1 MMISKKEQVNNC
13 FSEKPAWNGL
23 LHAPSPD
30 NRTVETIW
38 PCPEKRDNEL
48 RVAIEFIKEL
58 TFGLL
63 RSFP

>member
-1 MMISKKEQVNNC
+1 MRDNPMDREQ
-13 FSEKPAWNGL
+13 KPYLMEN
-23 LHAPSPD
+23 S
-30 NRTVETIW
+30 IKW

-48 RVAIEFIKEL
+48 RVASEFIKEL

>member
-1 MMISKKEQVNNC
+1 L
-13 FSEKPAWNGL
+13 FSTDSTLSTTHPLEKRGKLPLSIEAFKPA
-23 LHAPSPD
+23 SI
-30 NRTVETIW
+30 RKW

-48 RVAIEFIKEL
+48 RVASEFIKEL

>member
-1 MMISKKEQVNNC
+1 MREYQSLSHVRWECKYHIVFVPKYRKKV
-13 FSEKPAWNGL
+13 L
-23 LHAPSPD
+23 
-30 NRTVETIW
+30 W

-48 RVAIEFIKEL
+48 RVASEFIKEL